1 MGRYKAYRTAAA
13 FEKAVEKYLRSIQTR
28 EDTGLYDLDGHPI
41 VITRFVIPPD
51 LGEIAHAIGIS
62 PDTWCTYASGEY
74 GEDYARVCADTK
86 SICELWLRQ
95 QLNIREKSVEGIK
108 FNLTHNYGWKDKH
121 EIEYGEGTRRSI
133 ETASL
138 TMEEKLERLAG
149 ISELCSLFG
158 ADAIAQDGNEEDV
171 EDEADES

>member
-1 MGRYKAYRTAAA
+1 M
-13 FEKAVEKYLRSIQTR
+13 
-28 EDTGLYDLDGHPI
+28 
-41 VITRFVIPPD
+41 
-51 LGEIAHAIGIS
+51 
-62 PDTWCTYASGEY
+62 
-74 GEDYARVCADTK
+74 CADTK

-158 ADAIAQDGNEEDV
+158 ADAIAQDGNEEDT